1 MVNAAGNLVTG
12 AGISTGIFAQ
22 SVGGGGGAG
31 GFSVAGSIAIGATAG
46 LSIGGKG
53 GEARDGDTVTVRAAN
68 TIITEG
74 DDAHGLFAQSVGGGG
89 GKGGFAVTGTINA
102 TGGVGAALGGG
113 GGGGGAA
120 NTVTVENRG
129 AAISTLGNHSY
140 GLLAQSVGGGGGD
153 GGFAVA
159 GSISQGASANFGLG
173 GDGEE
178 AGVGRD
184 VFVTSTSQIT
194 TQGNDSHGL
203 FAQSVGGGGGSGGF
217 SVAGTIT
224 ASGGSV
230 GAALG
235 GSGDG
240 GGNSGRVFVTTTA
253 EDTGVI
259 MTEGDRSVGLFAQSV
274 GGGGGNGGFAI
285 AGGIGDGPQAT

>member
-1 MVNAAGNLVTG
+1 MSASVAVSASMGGSGAEGGSAGAVSVGVDQLTTG
-12 AGISTGIFAQ
+12 TIHTRGDRSSGLMAQ

-31 GFSVAGSIAIGATAG
+31 GFSVAGSIALGATAG
-46 LSIGGKG
+46 VSLGGDG

-74 DDAHGLFAQSVGGGG
+74 NDAHGLFAQSVGGGG
-89 GKGGFAVTGTINA
+89 GKGGFAVTGSINV

-159 GSISQGASANFGLG
+159 GQITQGASANFGLG

-178 AGVGRD
+178 AGLGRD

-194 TQGNDSHGL
+194 TRGNDSHGL

-217 SVAGTIT
+217 SVAGSI
-224 ASGGSV
+224 SV
-230 GAALG
+230 ERRLG
-235 GSGDG
+235 GRSPRRR
-240 GGNSGRVFVTTTA
+240 GRRRRQLRPRVRH
-253 EDTGVI
+253 D
-259 MTEGDRSVGLFAQSV
+259 DC
-274 GGGGGNGGFAI
+274 
-285 AGGIGDGPQAT
+285 